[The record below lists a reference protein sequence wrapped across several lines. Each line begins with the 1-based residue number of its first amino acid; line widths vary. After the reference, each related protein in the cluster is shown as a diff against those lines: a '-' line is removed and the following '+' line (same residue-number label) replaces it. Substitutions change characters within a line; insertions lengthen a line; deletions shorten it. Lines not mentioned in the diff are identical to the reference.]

1 LLKTMINNKRIIA
14 IIPARG
20 GSKRLPRKSVLPL
33 AGKPLIVWS
42 IEAAL
47 ASAYI
52 DRTVV
57 STDDTEIAE
66 IAKAA
71 GASVP
76 FMRPPEL
83 ASDTAC
89 SADVVIHALDYLE
102 SQKDHYDYIVLLQP
116 TSPLRTSA
124 DIDAALEL
132 CISKDANSII
142 SVCETDHSPLW
153 ENTLPPDHSMI
164 GFINENIA
172 KLRSQD
178 LPTYYRIN
186 GAIYISKID
195 DFRVRRTFFVC
206 ERIYAFIMPKE
217 RSLDIDT
224 GLDFSIAEAVMKF
237 NDGRDY

>member
-1 LLKTMINNKRIIA
+1 MINNKRVLA

-20 GSKRLPRKSVLPL
+20 GSKRLPRKNVLPL

-47 ASAYI
+47 ASVYI
-52 DRTVV
+52 DKTIV
-57 STDDTEIAE
+57 STDDAEIAE
-66 IAKAA
+66 ISRIA

-83 ASDTAC
+83 ASDTAT
-89 SADVVIHALDYLE
+89 SADVVMHALDYLD
-102 SQKDHYDYIVLLQP
+102 SQNDHYDYSVLLQP
-116 TSPLRTSA
+116 TSPLRTNT

-132 CISKDANSII
+132 CIEKDANSII

-153 ENTLPPDHSMI
+153 ENTLPPDHSMV
-164 GFINENIA
+164 GFINESIA

-186 GAIYISKID
+186 GAIYISKTD
-195 DFRVRRTFFVC
+195 DFKVRRTFFVP
-206 ERIYAFIMPKE
+206 EKIYASIMPKE
-217 RSLDIDT
+217 RSIDIDT
-224 GLDFSIAEAVMKF
+224 ALDFAIAEKYKLF
-237 NDGRDY
+237 YN

>member
-1 LLKTMINNKRIIA
+1 MLKTMINNKKVIA

-20 GSKRLPRKSVLPL
+20 GSKRLPRKNVLPL

-47 ASAYI
+47 ASNYI
-52 DRTVV
+52 DKIIV
-57 STDDTEIAE
+57 STDDAE
-66 IAKAA
+66 IADISRTA

-76 FMRPPEL
+76 FMRPSEL
-83 ASDTAC
+83 ASDTAS
-89 SADVVIHALDYLE
+89 SADVVMHALDYLE
-102 SQKDHYDYIVLLQP
+102 SQEDYYDYIVLLQP

-132 CISKDANSII
+132 CIEKNANSII

-153 ENTLPPDHSMI
+153 ENTLPPDHSMV
-164 GFINENIA
+164 GFINENIS

-186 GAIYISKID
+186 GAIYICKTENLLKK
-195 DFRVRRTFFVC
+195 RTFFINKNIFAYV
-206 ERIYAFIMPKE
+206 MSKLN
-217 RSLDIDT
+217 SVDIDDKI
-224 GLDFSIAEAVMKF
+224 DFIIAETLI
-237 NDGRDY
+237 NQRG

>member
-1 LLKTMINNKRIIA
+1 MINNKRVIA

-20 GSKRLPRKSVLPL
+20 GSKRLPRKNVLPL

-52 DRTVV
+52 DKTIV
-57 STDDTEIAE
+57 STDDYEIAE
-66 IAKAA
+66 ISKAA

-83 ASDTAC
+83 ASDTA
-89 SADVVIHALDYLE
+89 SSTDVVMHVLDYLD
-102 SQKDHYDYIVLLQP
+102 SQNDHYDYIMLLQP
-116 TSPLRTSA
+116 TSPLRTSN

-132 CISKDANSII
+132 CIAKDANSII

-153 ENTLPPDHSMI
+153 ENTLPPDHSMV
-164 GFINENIA
+164 GFITENIA

-195 DFRVRRTFFVC
+195 DFKVWRTFFIS
-206 ERIYAFIMPKE
+206 EKTYAFIMPKGK
-217 RSLDIDT
+217 SIDIDNFIDY
-224 GLDFSIAEAVMKF
+224 LIAEIIIKAKI
-237 NDGRDY
+237 

>member
-1 LLKTMINNKRIIA
+1 MINNKKVIA

-20 GSKRLPRKSVLPL
+20 GSKRLPRKNVLPL

-47 ASAYI
+47 ASNYI
-52 DRTVV
+52 DKIIV
-57 STDDTEIAE
+57 STDDAE
-66 IAKAA
+66 IADISRTA

-76 FMRPPEL
+76 FMRPSEL
-83 ASDTAC
+83 ASDTAS
-89 SADVVIHALDYLE
+89 SADVVMHALDYLE
-102 SQKDHYDYIVLLQP
+102 SQEDYYDYIVLLQP

-132 CISKDANSII
+132 CIEKNANSII

-153 ENTLPPDHSMI
+153 ENTLPPDHSMV
-164 GFINENIA
+164 GFINENIS

-186 GAIYISKID
+186 GAIYICKTENLLKK
-195 DFRVRRTFFVC
+195 RTFFINKNIFAYV
-206 ERIYAFIMPKE
+206 MSKLN
-217 RSLDIDT
+217 SVDIDDKI
-224 GLDFSIAEAVMKF
+224 DFIIAETLI
-237 NDGRDY
+237 NQRG